1 MKQKPITQF
10 PNAPDLES
18 STQEYATRF
27 SGKIGAWFLNRQ
39 SEATQSLLKGDNLN
53 ILDVGG
59 AHGQNIETLRRLGHR
74 ITIFSSEGCSTSL
87 IDNALADNLIE
98 YHTGD
103 LLKLPFEDNSYDVV
117 ISYRTMSHMENWPE
131 FIAEMSRV
139 AKSRVII
146 DYPTVYSFNI
156 FYRIL
161 FRAKRRIE
169 KNTREFN
176 TFTTKSIAQC
186 FKRNGFELESKFRQ
200 FFLPMALH
208 RLFGNPVVSTVTET
222 IFAFVGLTELFGS
235 PLITSFRSDAT

>member
-1 MKQKPITQF
+1 MKQKPITKF

-18 STQEYATRF
+18 STEDYATRF
-27 SGKIGAWFLNRQ
+27 SGKVGKWFLNRQ
-39 SEATQSLLKGDNLN
+39 SIATESLLKGENLN

-59 AHGQNIETLRRLGHR
+59 AHGQNIETLRKLGHR
-74 ITIFSSEGCSTSL
+74 ITIFSSDGCPTTI
-87 IDNALADNLIE
+87 IDHALANNLIE
-98 YHTGD
+98 YKTGN
-103 LLKLPFEDNSYDVV
+103 LLQLPFEDNSYDVV
-117 ISYRTMSHMENWPE
+117 ISYRTMSHMEDWQG

-146 DYPTVYSFNI
+146 DYPTIYSFNV

-161 FRAKRRIE
+161 FKAKKRIE

-176 TFTTKSIAQC
+176 TYTTKSIAHC
-186 FKRNGFELESKFRQ
+186 FKNNGFELESKFHQ

-208 RLFGNPVVSTVTET
+208 RLLGNPVVSTIAET
-222 IFAFVGLTELFGS
+222 IFAFVGLTELLGS